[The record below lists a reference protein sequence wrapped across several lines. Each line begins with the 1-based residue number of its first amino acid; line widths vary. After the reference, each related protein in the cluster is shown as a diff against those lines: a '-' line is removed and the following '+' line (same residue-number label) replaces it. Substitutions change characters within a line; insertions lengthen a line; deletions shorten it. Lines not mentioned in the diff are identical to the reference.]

1 MITFKFLSGKEI
13 KWVTKRGKKYKIS
26 NMSTAHILNVINCLN
41 GLGYLTIPNPY
52 KGRTKDEWRQIFN
65 QELRRR
71 NEIF

>member
-1 MITFKFLSGKEI
+1 MRTFKFLTGEEI

-26 NMSTAHILNVINCLN
+26 NMSISHIVHVVDCLN
-41 GLGYLTIPNPY
+41 GIGYLTIPNPY